1 MTSLS
6 QREFA
11 DLVREA
17 YRQLPRRV
25 RQTLDN
31 VDISVQDWPDPEDL
45 DLVDAEGTLFGL
57 YTGIPLTDREGV
69 GPVLPDRIVIF
80 RRPIL
85 EHCSSL
91 KEVAEEIRVTLLHEV
106 GHYLGLSEDA
116 LHRLG
121 YG

>member
-11 DLVREA
+11 DLVRKA

-45 DLVDAEGTLFGL
+45 DLIDAEGTLFGL

-85 EHCSSL
+85 DHCSSL

>member
-1 MTSLS
+1 MIRLS

-11 DLVREA
+11 ALVLQA
-17 YRQLPRRV
+17 YRQLPGRVKRR
-25 RQTLDN
+25 LDN

-45 DLVDAEGTLFGL
+45 ELVEAEGTLFGL
-57 YTGIPLTDREGV
+57 YTGIPLTEREGI

-85 EHCSSL
+85 EHCSSPE
-91 KEVAEEIRVTLLHEV
+91 EVSEEIRVTLLHEV

>member
-11 DLVREA
+11 DLVRKA

-31 VDISVQDWPDPEDL
+31 VDLSVQDWPDPEDL
-45 DLVDAEGTLFGL
+45 DLIDAEGTLFGL

-85 EHCSSL
+85 DHCSSL